1 MHVHILYFASLREER
16 GLDQETHTLTTA
28 ITISDLF
35 VQIFSRPPEGMRFA
49 VNQLYVSAETMLKD
63 GDEVAFIPPL
73 GGG

>member
-16 GLDQETHTLTTA
+16 GLDQETQTLTNTM
-28 ITISDLF
+28 TISDLF
-35 VQIFSRPPEGMRFA
+35 VQIFSRTPEGMRFA
-49 VNQLYVSAETMLKD
+49 VNQLYVSADTLLND